1 MSCIINQQYGL
12 TYLIKRNRE
21 RLMENKKSI
30 LVICPMHVGYA
41 PSQRLKYE
49 QYFNHWEQNGFTI
62 TVAPFMS
69 LALQK
74 VIYKKGLY
82 FKKAMGM
89 LSGYYRRLKLL
100 SQIKKYDIVYVH
112 LYVTPMGPALFE
124 RLVCNRAK
132 KIIFDIDD
140 LVFLKN
146 DKAEPWYALLLK
158 GRKKPLYLMQKAN
171 HVITCTP
178 YLDEFVRKYNS
189 NTTDISST
197 INTDTYIPVNKYTND
212 NKLVIG
218 WSGSHSTVRM
228 LETILPIFQKLNQH
242 IDYKLLVMGTTNFK
256 IESVDVECVAWSED
270 KEISTLQRMDI
281 GLYPLPFEEWI
292 KGKSGLK
299 ALQYMALGV
308 PAIATNIGCTDR
320 VVQEGETGFLV
331 KEHEEWIEKIIYLAN
346 NPNERKRMGG
356 NGRQRVD
363 NYFSIKANEAL
374 YLNIL
379 KKLV

>member
-1 MSCIINQQYGL
+1 M
-12 TYLIKRNRE
+12 KD
-21 RLMENKKSI
+21 KKSI
-30 LVICPMHVGYA
+30 LIICPMHVGYA

-49 QYFNHWEQNGFTI
+49 QYFTSWEQHGFAI

-89 LSGYYRRLKLL
+89 LSAYYRRLKLL
-100 SQIKKYDIVYVH
+100 KDIKKYDIVYIH

-124 RLVCNRAK
+124 SLVCNRAK

-146 DKAEPWYALLLK
+146 EKAEPWYALLLK
-158 GRKKPLYLMQKAN
+158 GRRKPLYLMQKAH

-178 YLDEFVRKYNS
+178 YLDEFVRKYNT

-197 INTDTYIPVNKYTND
+197 INTETYIPVNTYSND
-212 NKLVIG
+212 KKLVIG

-228 LETILPIFQKLNQH
+228 LETILPVFAKLKE
-242 IDYKLLVMGTTNFK
+242 IVDYKLLVMGTTNFK
-256 IESVDVECVAWSED
+256 IEGIDVECVEWSEEN
-270 KEISTLQRMDI
+270 EIPTLQRMDI
-281 GLYPLPFEEWI
+281 GLYPLPFEDWI

-299 ALQYMALGV
+299 ALQYMALGLPV
-308 PAIATNIGCTDR
+308 VATNIGYTDR
-320 VVQEGETGFLV
+320 VVLEDETGFLV
-331 KEHEEWIEKIIYLAN
+331 TSHEQWVEKLAYLAKN
-346 NPNERKRMGG
+346 ETERKKMGI
-356 NGRQRVD
+356 NGRQRVEKH
-363 NYFSIKANEAL
+363 FSIKANEKA

-379 KKLV
+379 NNTINN